1 MTAVIEIQK
10 HELIEQDRGRDYSDV
25 VRMLLESKRSENTR
39 RGYRKD
45 LEKFFREMHVTGR
58 EMCPETV
65 NEFLSLPR
73 AQAVS
78 VVLQYKADLI
88 HKGLAEATINRRLA
102 AIKSL
107 VNFARKV
114 DRCSWDLSDI
124 EGEKVE
130 SYRDVSGASVA
141 QVANMLQI
149 PDQGTAKGKRD
160 YAIMRLLW
168 ENALRR
174 NELVSCNI
182 KDFDQ
187 ESRTLSITGKG
198 RGSQKDIISLSEKT
212 AEAVNEWLQARGE
225 TDQEKPLFISL
236 SNNQRGHRMTGTA
249 VYNLIDTIA
258 RQAGIDKQFSP
269 HRIRHS
275 AITAALEALNGDV
288 TKVQQ
293 LSRHKSIQTVMIYN
307 DRRKNEQG
315 EVTNVL
321 SALA

>member
-124 EGEKVE
+124 EGERWRATGTLAGQAWRRWPICCRYQTREQLKEKGIMPLCGYCGKMPCGEMSLYHAISKTLTRRAGPFPLPAKVE
-130 SYRDVSGASVA
+130 AA
-141 QVANMLQI
+141 
-149 PDQGTAKGKRD
+149 
-160 YAIMRLLW
+160 
-168 ENALRR
+168 RR
-174 NELVSCNI
+174 I
-182 KDFDQ
+182 
-187 ESRTLSITGKG
+187 LS
-198 RGSQKDIISLSEKT
+198 L
-212 AEAVNEWLQARGE
+212 
-225 TDQEKPLFISL
+225 
-236 SNNQRGHRMTGTA
+236 
-249 VYNLIDTIA
+249 
-258 RQAGIDKQFSP
+258 
-269 HRIRHS
+269 
-275 AITAALEALNGDV
+275 
-288 TKVQQ
+288 
-293 LSRHKSIQTVMIYN
+293 
-307 DRRKNEQG
+307 
-315 EVTNVL
+315 
-321 SALA
+321 

>member
-1 MTAVIEIQK
+1 MQAIATRGN
-10 HELIEQDRGRDYSDV
+10 ELIERNQGRDYSDV
-25 VRMLLESKRSENTR
+25 VRMLLEDKRSENTR
-39 RGYRKD
+39 RAYKRD
-45 LEKFFREMHVTGR
+45 LERFFKDMTGR
-58 EMCPETV
+58 EYDQEMV
-65 NEFLSLPR
+65 NEFLSMPR
-73 AQAVS
+73 PQAML

-88 HKGLAEATINRRLA
+88 SQGLAEATINRRLA

-107 VNFARKV
+107 VNFARRV
-114 DRCSWDLSDI
+114 ERCSWDLSDI

-130 SYRDVSGASVA
+130 SYRDVTGASVA
-141 QVANMLQI
+141 QVVKMLQA
-149 PDQGTAKGKRD
+149 PDQGTVKGKRD
-160 YAIMRLLW
+160 YSIMRLLW

-182 KDFDQ
+182 EDFDQ
-187 ESRTLSITGKG
+187 ESRKLAITGKG
-198 RGSQKDIISLSEKT
+198 QGSQKDIISLSEKT
-212 AEAVNEWLQARGE
+212 AQAIIEWLQARGE
-225 TDQEKPLFISL
+225 TDPEKPLFISL

-249 VYNLIDTIA
+249 VYNLIDNIA
-258 RQAGIDKQFSP
+258 RQTGIDKQFSP